1 METQITFTF
10 GQFLAA
16 LGTLCGTITAVA
28 AAVAVLT
35 RVVKKAREPNTVQ
48 DKRIAALETRVDRID
63 VLLGSDNKR
72 LQTLEKESSITQR
85 ALLALLKHGINGND
99 TAAMKSSMDEIER
112 YLIER

>member
-10 GQFLAA
+10 GQLLACV
-16 LGTLCGTITAVA
+16 GTVCGTITAIA
-28 AAVAVLT
+28 AAVAVLG
-35 RVVKKAREPNTVQ
+35 KAVRKVREPNTMQ
-48 DKRIAALETRVDRID
+48 DKRIAALEDRADRVDT
-63 VLLGSDNKR
+63 LLGNDNKR

-99 TAAMKSSMDEIER
+99 TDAMKQSMNEIER